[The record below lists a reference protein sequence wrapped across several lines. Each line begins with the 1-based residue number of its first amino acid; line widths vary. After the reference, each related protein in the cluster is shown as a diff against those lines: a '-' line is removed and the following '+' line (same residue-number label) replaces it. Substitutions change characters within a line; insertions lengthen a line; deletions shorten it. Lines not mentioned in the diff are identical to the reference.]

1 MALSR
6 PAAPEEAASE
16 TTAGLR
22 ADLRADLV
30 GAAGRGELAVAYQPV
45 VWMETGRPV
54 GFEALLRWHH
64 PDRGT
69 ISPADLMPAAEET
82 GAIVGI
88 GEWVLGEAMNQ
99 AFQWRETMPGFDT
112 LMIGI
117 NVSGVQLQRP
127 GFTDTVQRALDASR
141 LDPAAVLLELT
152 ESVQMPD
159 METAVERVLGLRDA
173 GVKVA
178 LDDFGTG
185 YSPLTYLRDLPV
197 TTIKVDRS
205 FVQGLQ
211 HPGSRSEP
219 IVRAILDLAHGLGME
234 AIVEGVET
242 ADQEGLLRQMGA
254 TLAQGYRWGRPLE
267 AADVPAW
274 LRSAPAPEPGPASR

>member
-1 MALSR
+1 
-6 PAAPEEAASE
+6 
-16 TTAGLR
+16 
-22 ADLRADLV
+22 
-30 GAAGRGELAVAYQPV
+30 
-45 VWMETGRPV
+45 METGRPV
-54 GFEALLRWHH
+54 GFEALLRWRH

-69 ISPADLMPAAEET
+69 VSPADLVPAAEET

-88 GEWVLGEAMNQ
+88 GEWVLGEAMKQ
-99 AFQWRETMPGFDT
+99 AVQWRETLPGFDT

-159 METAVERVLGLRDA
+159 METTVESVRGLRDA

-242 ADQEGLLRQMGA
+242 ADQESLLRQMGA

-267 AADVPAW
+267 VADVPGW
-274 LRSAPAPEPGPASR
+274 LRSAPAPEPGSS